1 MIRICID
8 IDDEGKIFVGT
19 EDMEMEAKEESSAM
33 SNQNAAGGANNPEA
47 ALMAGGGENAG
58 GKGEEE
64 GEYNMSEVGSL
75 AEALRKAKQLA
86 EEFMSGQGEDQFA
99 EGYGKPQQVMM

>member
-8 IDDEGKIFVGT
+8 IDDAGKIFVGT
-19 EDMEMEAKEESSAM
+19 EDMEMEDKEESAAM

-47 ALMAGGGENAG
+47 ALMAGAGGEMA
-58 GKGEEE
+58 GEEE

-86 EEFMSGQGEDQFA
+86 EEFMSGQGEDQFSA
-99 EGYGKPQQVMM
+99 GYGKPQQVMM

>member
-19 EDMEMEAKEESSAM
+19 EDMEMEANEESASM
-33 SNQNAAGGANNPEA
+33 ENPAAAGANNPEA
-47 ALMAGGGENAG
+47 ALMAGG
-58 GKGEEE
+58 KVEEE

-86 EEFMSGQGEDQFA
+86 EEFMSGQGDDQFA
-99 EGYGKPQQVMM
+99 QGYGKPQQVMM